1 MTKNRTLK
9 SIYDALD
16 PIPPKTAWI
25 KRVAKAAKVSE
36 FTVRMWLNGRQVP
49 QAGIQ
54 ELVARELGVP
64 AEELFPERK
73 ETSVQPL
80 TDVRHGLL

>member
-1 MTKNRTLK
+1 MARQRTLK
-9 SIYDALD
+9 SIYDALN

-54 ELVARELGVP
+54 ELVSKELGVP
-64 AEELFPERK
+64 ACELFPQKDEANY
-73 ETSVQPL
+73 ETKQSA
-80 TDVRHGLL
+80 RHGFV

>member
-1 MTKNRTLK
+1 MKQRTLK
-9 SIYDALD
+9 SIYDAID
-16 PIPPKTAWI
+16 PISPKTAWI
-25 KRVAKAAKVSE
+25 KRVARAAKVSE

-64 AEELFPERK
+64 AKELFPERM
-73 ETSVQPL
+73 ETNVQSL
-80 TDVRHGLL
+80 NAIRHGLQ

>member
-1 MTKNRTLK
+1 MASNRTLK
-9 SIYDALD
+9 SIYDSLD

-25 KRVAKAAKVSE
+25 KRVAMAAKVSE
-36 FTVRMWLNGRQVP
+36 FTVRMWLSGRQVP

-54 ELVARELGVP
+54 ELVSRELGVP

-73 ETSVQPL
+73 ETNIQPL
-80 TDVRHGLL
+80 TGIRHGAI